1 MQYRD
6 APTAPRR
13 QQGSLVNWL
22 AHVFLSE
29 PDVEFRL
36 GNLLADIV
44 RGEELR
50 RMSPGFQRGARKHKQ
65 IDAFTD
71 AHPLVKRSRSRI
83 SLESRRFSGVLV
95 DVFYDHLL
103 AVHWNDYSPIALD
116 AFTAQFYADIEASNI
131 ELPASARVTL
141 DRIIR
146 HDLLGAYRGIEGV
159 ERSLRRLSAYLSS
172 RWSREFA
179 LEKGIADLLA
189 HRAGFDA
196 DFAEFFPE
204 LQAAASPD
212 RPA

>member
-1 MQYRD
+1 
-6 APTAPRR
+6 
-13 QQGSLVNWL
+13 LNWL

-50 RMSPGFQRGARKHKQ
+50 RMGPIFQRGVQKHKQ

-71 AHPLVKRSRSRI
+71 AHPLVKRSRERVSA
-83 SLESRRFSGVLV
+83 EHRRFSGVLV
-95 DVFYDHLL
+95 DVFYDNLL
-103 AVHWNDYSPIALD
+103 ATNWDKYSPIVLD
-116 AFTAQFYADIEASNI
+116 AFTAKFYADIESRHI

-146 HDLLGAYRGIEGV
+146 HDLLGAYRGVEGV

-172 RWSREFA
+172 RWQREFA
-179 LEKGIADLLA
+179 LEKAVVDLNA
-189 HRAGFDA
+189 HRAGFEA
-196 DFAEFFPE
+196 DFAEFFPQ
-204 LQAAASPD
+204 LQAAASAD
-212 RPA
+212 RVGFVMKDRHTVKQ

>member
-1 MQYRD
+1 
-6 APTAPRR
+6 
-13 QQGSLVNWL
+13 LNWL
-22 AHVFLSE
+22 AHVYLSE

-50 RMSPGFQRGARKHKQ
+50 RMSAGFQRGAQKHKQ

-71 AHPLVKRSRSRI
+71 SHPLVKRSRTRVSP
-83 SLESRRFSGVLV
+83 EFRRFSGVLV

-103 AVHWNDYSPIALD
+103 ATHWHEYSPIVLD
-116 AFTAQFYADIEASNI
+116 AFTSKFYADIESSRI
-131 ELPASARVTL
+131 ELPSSARVTL

-172 RWSREFA
+172 RWRREFA
-179 LEKGIADLLA
+179 LEKGVADLVA
-189 HRAGFDA
+189 QRAGFDA
-196 DFAEFFPE
+196 DFLEFFPQ
-204 LQAAASPD
+204 LRAAAAGERTAP
-212 RPA
+212 RPES

>member
-1 MQYRD
+1 M
-6 APTAPRR
+6 
-13 QQGSLVNWL
+13 NWL

-50 RMSPGFQRGARKHKQ
+50 RMSAGFQRGVRKHKQ

-71 AHPLVKRSRSRI
+71 AHPVVKRSRSRI
-83 SLESRRFSGVLV
+83 GGELRRFSGVLV

-103 AVHWNDYSPIALD
+103 AARWNDYSPIVLD
-116 AFTAQFYADIEASNI
+116 AFTAKFYADIEASNI
-131 ELPASARVTL
+131 VLPASARVTL

-146 HDLLGAYRGIEGV
+146 HDLLGAYRGVEGV

-172 RWSREFA
+172 RWRREFA
-179 LEKGIADLLA
+179 LEKGVADLIA
-189 HRAGFDA
+189 HRDEFDA

-204 LQAAASPD
+204 LQAAAAAKSG
-212 RPA
+212 

>member
-1 MQYRD
+1 
-6 APTAPRR
+6 
-13 QQGSLVNWL
+13 LNWL

-50 RMSPGFQRGARKHKQ
+50 RMSAGFQRGVLKHKQ

-71 AHPLVKRSRSRI
+71 SHPLVKRSRARVSP
-83 SLESRRFSGVLV
+83 EFRRFSGVLV

-103 AVHWNDYSPIALD
+103 ASRWDQYSPIVLD
-116 AFTAQFYADIEASNI
+116 AFTAKFYADIECSRI
-131 ELPASARVTL
+131 ELPSSARVTL

-159 ERSLRRLSAYLSS
+159 ERSLRRISAYLSS
-172 RWSREFA
+172 RWQREFA
-179 LEKGIADLLA
+179 LERGAAELLA
-189 HRAGFDA
+189 HRAGFDE
-196 DFAEFFPE
+196 DFAEFFPQ
-204 LQAAASPD
+204 LRAAVTNGSL
-212 RPA
+212 RI

>member
-1 MQYRD
+1 M
-6 APTAPRR
+6 
-13 QQGSLVNWL
+13 NWL

-50 RMSPGFQRGARKHKQ
+50 RMSEGFQRGAQKHKQ

-71 AHPLVKRSRSRI
+71 AHPLVKRSRARVGAE
-83 SLESRRFSGVLV
+83 LRRFSGVLV

-103 AVHWNDYSPIALD
+103 ASHWSSYSPIVLD
-116 AFTAQFYADIEASNI
+116 AFTAKFYADIEASHI

-146 HDLLGAYRGIEGV
+146 YDLLGSYRRVEGV

-172 RWSREFA
+172 RWRREFA
-179 LEKGIADLLA
+179 LEKGVADLVA
-189 HRAGFDA
+189 HRAGFEA
-196 DFAEFFPE
+196 DFAEFFPQ
-204 LQAAASPD
+204 LQAAAGATPSKG
-212 RPA
+212 

>member
-1 MQYRD
+1 
-6 APTAPRR
+6 
-13 QQGSLVNWL
+13 LNWL

-50 RMSPGFQRGARKHKQ
+50 HMSANFQRGVQKHKQ

-71 AHPLVKRSRSRI
+71 AHPLVKRSKARVGAGY
-83 SLESRRFSGVLV
+83 RRFSGVLV

-103 AVHWNDYSPIALD
+103 ATNWDKYSPIVLD
-116 AFTAQFYADIEASNI
+116 AFTAKFYADIEARHI
-131 ELPASARVTL
+131 ELPSSARVTL

-146 HDLLGAYRGIEGV
+146 HDLLGSYRRIEGV
-159 ERSLRRLSAYLSS
+159 ERSLRRLSAYLSA
-172 RWSREFA
+172 RWEREFT
-179 LEKGIADLLA
+179 LEKGTADLIA
-189 HRAGFDA
+189 HRAGFEA

-204 LQAAASPD
+204 LQAAVAA
-212 RPA
+212 RPSQ